1 MIDWI
6 AIRHFA
12 ITESVELELEG
23 RFTAVTGE
31 TGSGKS
37 LMVDALGILLGAR
50 ADNSLIQFGK
60 DQAEIQA
67 SFNLT
72 EDHPAFGWLKEHD
85 LDDQEEL
92 QLRRIIRRDK
102 PGRGFIN
109 GRPVNISML
118 RALGESLVD
127 IHGQHEHHS
136 LMRRPVQQALLD
148 EAAGNQQAL
157 SAVAQQYDR
166 LTALRK
172 QLDQLN
178 NTQRA
183 TAERMDLLKFQL
195 GELES
200 FSPVSGEWEQLEA
213 TQKRQQHSQE
223 LLSGT
228 LEAAQTLME
237 SDDSNVHQDLGRV
250 CLQLRQL
257 ESLDPSLGDIASML
271 EEASV
276 NIEEAARQLKT
287 HYEAADIDP
296 EEAAEIEQ
304 RVSLYHSLSRKH
316 RVHPTALADHTA
328 GLRSELDGLK
338 NPEAETARLEKELA
352 TAIELY
358 DKAAQKLTR
367 KRLAES
373 KKLGKKIT
381 ATMQDLGMEGGEFQ
395 VAIQP
400 VPPGEY
406 PRTGKETVEFMVTAN
421 PGIPIQPLAKIASG
435 GEVSRISLA
444 IQVILAD
451 AARVPTLVFDEVDVG
466 IGGTV
471 ANVVGERLR
480 ELGKS
485 RQVICVTHLAQVA
498 ARANHHFSVNKASE
512 NGRSVKVQVVALDDE
527 QRIEEIARMSGSE
540 KLTKQSRAHA
550 EEMLTTN

>member
-12 ITESVELELEG
+12 ITESVELELDD

-72 EDHPAFGWLKEHD
+72 ADHPIFSWLRQHD
-85 LDDQEEL
+85 LEDQTEL

-102 PGRGFIN
+102 PGRGYIN

-118 RALGESLVD
+118 RTLGESLVD

-136 LMRRPVQQALLD
+136 LMRRPIQQMLLD
-148 EAAGNQQAL
+148 EAAGNQKVL
-157 SAVAQQYDR
+157 HKVASLHDR
-166 LTALRK
+166 VSALRK
-172 QLDQLN
+172 QLDELN
-178 NTQRA
+178 NTQQS

-195 GELES
+195 GELTHLD
-200 FSPVSGEWEQLEA
+200 PVQGEWEQLEI
-213 TQKRQQHSQE
+213 TQKRQQHSKE
-223 LLSGT
+223 LISGT
-228 LEAAQTLME
+228 LEAAQILME
-237 SDDSNVHQDLGRV
+237 RDNSNVHQELGRV
-250 CLQLRQL
+250 GLQLRQL
-257 ESLDPSLGDIASML
+257 ESLDSALGDIAAML

-276 NIEEAARQLKT
+276 NVEEAARQLKT
-287 HYEAADIDP
+287 HYEATDLNA
-296 EEAAEIEQ
+296 EEAEEVEQ
-304 RVSLYHSLSRKH
+304 RISLYHSLSRKH
-316 RVHPTALADHTA
+316 RVHPNELAEYAIELQTQ
-328 GLRSELDGLK
+328 LDGLK
-338 NPEAETARLEKELA
+338 NPEAETARLQKELDS
-352 TAIELY
+352 AIGEY
-358 DKAAQKLTR
+358 EKAAQQLTR
-367 KRLAES
+367 KRISEA

-381 ATMQDLGMEGGEFQ
+381 AAMQDLGMEGGEFQ

-400 VPPGEY
+400 VPSSEY
-406 PRTGKETVEFMVTAN
+406 PRTGKETIEFRVTAN

-480 ELGKS
+480 QLGAS

-498 ARANHHFSVNKASE
+498 ARANNHFSVSKASD
-512 NGRSVKVQVVALDDE
+512 NGRSVKVQVRPLSDE

-550 EEMLTTN
+550 EEMLATN